1 MNEQKDFFD
10 RATDII
16 FGIDLDGTLTY
27 INRAGLTIGGHDLA
41 DVVGKPFTDFIVPED
56 VHLAARMMQRKLNGD
71 VSTTVYEV
79 RFRTRD
85 GRKILVE
92 ISSWVIYDDGKPVG
106 IEGIARDVSDR
117 EQLVQ
122 GLMQARQDE
131 IVGKLAGGVAHDFN
145 NLLTVVL
152 GRSELLKG
160 RVTPNHPMRA
170 EIDFISEAAERAA
183 VITRQ
188 LLAFSRKQIPMPVPL
203 DLNALVLKMSDWL
216 QRLVGEHVRLDTV
229 MAEDLVAVCADPVQ
243 IEQVIL
249 NLALNARDAMPKGG
263 AFTIETSNVV
273 VNESGMENEKL
284 SPYVLLSI
292 SDTGK
297 GIDPQ
302 MMPHLFEPFS
312 TTTKAGGF
320 GLGLSTVERIV
331 SLAGGFTKV
340 ESELGRGT
348 AFKIYLPGVLDAP
361 EAKKTFPVPFAG
373 GTETILL
380 VDDEDALLSLVSENL
395 EMDGYTVLR
404 ARSAEEAIHI
414 CEQHNG
420 PIHLLL
426 SDVVMQ
432 NMSGVD
438 LAADLQGRNPNLK
451 VLLMSGY
458 PDEVL
463 SHHGVLQGSKNLL
476 EKPFTRTQLALK
488 VREVLDSVFE

>member
-1 MNEQKDFFD
+1 MSQQEDFFD

-16 FGIDLDGTLTY
+16 FAIDLAGTVTF
-27 INRAGLTIGGHDLA
+27 INRAGLTIGGRDLV
-41 DVVGKPFTDFIVPED
+41 DVVGKPFTEFIVPED
-56 VHLAARMMQRKLNGD
+56 IHLAARMMQRKLNGD
-71 VSTTVYEV
+71 VCTTVYEV
-79 RFRTRD
+79 RFTTRD
-85 GRKILVE
+85 GRKVPVE
-92 ISSWVIYDDGKPVG
+92 ISSWLVYESGKPVG
-106 IEGIARDVSDR
+106 IQGIARDVSER

-122 GLMQARQDE
+122 QLMQAKQDE
-131 IVGKLAGGVAHDFN
+131 VVGKLAGGVAHDFN
-145 NLLTVVL
+145 NLLTVIL

-188 LLAFSRKQIPMPVPL
+188 LLAFSRKQIPMPIPL
-203 DLNALVLKMSDWL
+203 DLNALILKMRDWL
-216 QRLVGEHVRLDTV
+216 QRLVGEHVRLDTFP
-229 MAEDLVAVCADPVQ
+229 AEDLNAVRADPVQ

-263 AFTIETSNVV
+263 TFTIETSNVV
-273 VNESGMENEKL
+273 VNEGGVEGERH

-297 GIDPQ
+297 GIDSQ
-302 MMPHLFEPFS
+302 TISHLFEPFS
-312 TTTKAGGF
+312 TTKKGGGF

-340 ESELGRGT
+340 ESELGKGT
-348 AFKIYLPGVLDAP
+348 TFKIYLPSVLDAP
-361 EAKKTFPVPFAG
+361 EVKKTFPVPFAG
-373 GTETILL
+373 GTETVFV
-380 VDDEDALLSLVSENL
+380 VDDEGALLSLVSENL
-395 EMDGYTVLR
+395 EMDGYKVLR
-404 ARSAEEAIHI
+404 ARSAEEAIRI
-414 CEQHNG
+414 CEQYDG

-432 NMSGVD
+432 NMSGVE
-438 LAADLQGRNPNLK
+438 LAETLAGRNPNLK

-463 SHHGVLQGSKNLL
+463 SHHGVRQGSKNLL

-488 VREVLDSVFE
+488 VREVLDLL